1 MRLGTRMG
9 NCRVQES
16 AAHRISMSTE
26 KRKVCGIDVHKAFLV
41 ATILDREG
49 NCKTR
54 RIQQNTE
61 SFLEL
66 RDWIQSEN
74 CDSVAFE
81 STADYWRSLYLVL
94 EGRVSVTVANAHHI
108 KHVPGRKT
116 DITDSRWIAQLELN
130 NLIEPS
136 RIFSGEMYDLRSLTR
151 SRELLVQN
159 RTELKNK
166 IHHLLD
172 SASIRLSSVLSDL
185 FGKSGSII
193 LKGLVQN
200 KSLKEIINS
209 LPKKM
214 KGNAEA
220 ISAALP
226 ASISPIFLALLQ
238 SYLKLVE
245 DLDTEIKL
253 LEGRIRESLRGKSRE
268 IQILTSI
275 PGIGFIGASTLI
287 AEIGNIHDFKDA
299 DKLAKW
305 AGLTPSVYQSANVTR
320 TGSITK
326 QGSRHIRWILVELAH
341 IAIRSPGRIRTF
353 FERLLPKKGYKKSIV
368 AVARKMLRIVWHLLV
383 HDEVFV
389 DDIPRSKQ
397 VKFPKMPNKIQSLG
411 INEIIEL
418 LSKASEVIFKDH
430 DKEIFRLELND

>member
-1 MRLGTRMG
+1 
-9 NCRVQES
+9 
-16 AAHRISMSTE
+16 MSTE
-26 KRKVCGIDVHKAFLV
+26 RRKVCGIDVHKGFLV
-41 ATILDREG
+41 ATILDRDGKYE
-49 NCKTR
+49 TR
-54 RIQQNTE
+54 RIQQNTA
-61 SFLEL
+61 SLLEF

-74 CDSVAFE
+74 CESVAFE

-94 EGRVSVTVANAHHI
+94 ENRIPVTVANAHHI

-130 NLIEPS
+130 GLITPS
-136 RIFSGEMYDLRSLTR
+136 RIFAGEMYDLRSLTR

-185 FGKSGSII
+185 FGKSGTII
-193 LKGLVQN
+193 LKGLIQN
-200 KSLKEIINS
+200 KPLEEIIES

-214 KGNAEA
+214 KGSADT
-220 ISAALP
+220 ISAAIP
-226 ASISPIFLALLQ
+226 ASIPPVYLVLLE

-245 DLDTEIKL
+245 DLDAEIKL
-253 LEGRIRESLRGKSRE
+253 LEGRIRESLVNKSRE
-268 IQILTSI
+268 IQIVTSI

-287 AEIGNIHDFKDA
+287 AEIGNIHDFNDA
-299 DKLAKW
+299 DKLTKW

-341 IAIRSPGRIRTF
+341 VAIRSPGRIKTF
-353 FERLLPKKGYKKSIV
+353 FERLMPKKGYKKAIV

-383 HDEVFV
+383 HDELFV
-389 DDIPRSKQ
+389 DEFPRSKQ
-397 VKFPKMPNKIQSLG
+397 VKFPKLPKKIQAIG
-411 INEIIEL
+411 INRIIEL
-418 LSKASEVIFKDH
+418 LSTASEVIFKDRNQ
-430 DKEIFRLELND
+430 EIFRLGLSE

>member
-1 MRLGTRMG
+1 
-9 NCRVQES
+9 
-16 AAHRISMSTE
+16 MSRE
-26 KRKVCGIDVHKAFLV
+26 KRKVCGIDVHKRFLV

-49 NCKTR
+49 TSETR
-54 RIQQNTE
+54 RIQQNAE
-61 SFLEL
+61 SLLEF
-66 RDWIQSEN
+66 RRWILSEN
-74 CDSVAFE
+74 CDSAAFE

-94 EGRVSVTVANAHHI
+94 EGHVPVTVANAYHI

-130 NLIEPS
+130 SLTGPS
-136 RIFSGEMYDLRSLTR
+136 RIFSGDLYDLRSLTR

-172 SASIRLSSVLSDL
+172 SASIHLSSVLSDL
-185 FGKSGSII
+185 FGKSGTII
-193 LKGLVQN
+193 LNGLVQN
-200 KSLKEIINS
+200 KPFEEIIKS

-214 KGNAEA
+214 RGSADA
-220 ISAALP
+220 IAATVP
-226 ASISPIFLALLQ
+226 ASIPQVTLVLLQ
-238 SYLKLVE
+238 SYLKLVD
-245 DLDTEIKL
+245 DLDNEIKL
-253 LEGRIRESLRGKSRE
+253 LEGRIRESLAGKSRE

-287 AEIGNIHDFKDA
+287 AEIGNIHDFEDA
-299 DKLAKW
+299 DKLTKW

-341 IAIRSPGRIRTF
+341 VAIRSPGRLKSF
-353 FERLLPKKGYKKSIV
+353 FERLMPKKGYKKAIV

-383 HDEVFV
+383 HDEVFADEV
-389 DDIPRSKQ
+389 PRSKQ
-397 VKFPKMPNKIQSLG
+397 VKFPKMPKKIQAFG
-411 INEIIEL
+411 ITRIIDL
-418 LSKASEVIFKDH
+418 LSKASEVIIRDQ
-430 DKEIFRLELND
+430 DREIFRIGPD

>member
-1 MRLGTRMG
+1 MG

-16 AAHRISMSTE
+16 AAHRISMSNE
-26 KRKVCGIDVHKAFLV
+26 KRKVCGIDVHKSFLV
-41 ATILDREG
+41 ATVLDRDG
-49 NCKTR
+49 NCETR
-54 RIQQNTE
+54 RIRQDQE
-61 SFLEL
+61 SLLIL
-66 RDWIQSEN
+66 RDWIQAEK
-74 CDSVAFE
+74 CESVAFE

-94 EGRVSVTVANAHHI
+94 EDRVTVTVANAHHI
-108 KHVPGRKT
+108 KHIPGKKT

-130 NLIEPS
+130 GLIEPS
-136 RIFSGEMYDLRSLTR
+136 RIFSGEKYDLRSLTR
-151 SRELLVQN
+151 SRELLVRN

-172 SASIRLSSVLSDL
+172 ASSIRLSSVLSDL

-200 KSLKEIINS
+200 KPLEKIIAS
-209 LPKKM
+209 LPRKM
-214 KGNAEA
+214 RGSTDA

-226 ASISPIFLALLQ
+226 AAIPPVTLILLQ

-245 DLDTEIKL
+245 DLDAEIKL
-253 LEGRIRESLRGKSRE
+253 LEGRIRESLTDKSRE
-268 IQILTSI
+268 LQILTSI

-287 AEIGNIHDFKDA
+287 AEIGNVHDFEDA

-326 QGSRHIRWILVELAH
+326 QGSKHIRWILVELAH
-341 IAIRSPGRIRTF
+341 IAIRSPGRIKSF

-383 HDEVFV
+383 HNEVFV

-397 VKFPKMPNKIQSLG
+397 VKFPKLPRKIQSFG
-411 INEIIEL
+411 INRIIEL
-418 LSKASEVIFKDH
+418 LSQATELIIKD
-430 DKEIFRLELND
+430 DKQEIFRLGLTD

>member
-1 MRLGTRMG
+1 
-9 NCRVQES
+9 
-16 AAHRISMSTE
+16 MSTE

-49 NCKTR
+49 NCETR
-54 RIQQNTE
+54 RIQPNTE
-61 SFLEL
+61 SLLEF
-66 RDWIQSEN
+66 RDWIQAEN
-74 CDSVAFE
+74 CESVAFE

-94 EGRVSVTVANAHHI
+94 EGRVPVTVANAHHI

-130 NLIEPS
+130 GLITPS
-136 RIFSGEMYDLRSLTR
+136 RIFAGEMYDLRSLTR

-172 SASIRLSSVLSDL
+172 STSIRLSSVLSDL
-185 FGKSGSII
+185 FGKSGTII

-200 KSLKEIINS
+200 KPFEEIIES

-214 KGNAEA
+214 RGSADA
-220 ISAALP
+220 ISSAIP
-226 ASISPIFLALLQ
+226 ASNPPVFLVLLQ
-238 SYLKLVE
+238 SYLKLVD
-245 DLDTEIKL
+245 DLDNEIKL
-253 LEGRIRESLRGKSRE
+253 LEGRIREALINKSRE

-287 AEIGNIHDFKDA
+287 AEIGDVHDFEDA
-299 DKLAKW
+299 DKLTKW

-326 QGSRHIRWILVELAH
+326 QGSRHIRWILVELGH
-341 IAIRSPGRIRTF
+341 VAIRSPGRIRTF
-353 FERLLPKKGYKKSIV
+353 FERLMPKKGYKKAIV

-389 DDIPRSKQ
+389 DDLPRSKQ
-397 VKFPKMPNKIQSLG
+397 VKFPKMPKKIQAVG
-411 INEIIEL
+411 INRIIEL
-418 LSKASEVIFKDH
+418 LSTASEVIFKDRNQ
-430 DKEIFRLELND
+430 ENFRLGLSD

>member
-1 MRLGTRMG
+1 
-9 NCRVQES
+9 
-16 AAHRISMSTE
+16 MSIE
-26 KRKVCGIDVHKAFLV
+26 RRKVCGIDVHKSFLV

-49 NCKTR
+49 NYETKK
-54 RIQQNTE
+54 IYQDLD
-61 SFLEL
+61 SLLGL
-66 RDWIQSEN
+66 REWILSQT

-81 STADYWRSLYLVL
+81 STADYWRPLYTVL
-94 EGRVSVTVANAHHI
+94 QDKVPVTVANADHI

-130 NLIEPS
+130 NLITPS
-136 RIFSGEMYDLRSLTR
+136 RIFSGESYDLRSLTR

-193 LKGLVQN
+193 LKGIVENQPFD
-200 KSLKEIINS
+200 EIVKS
-209 LPKKM
+209 LPKRM
-214 KGNAEA
+214 RASADA
-220 ISAALP
+220 ISATLP
-226 ASISPIFLALLQ
+226 MSIPPVCLVLLQ
-238 SYLKLVE
+238 SYLNLV
-245 DLDTEIKL
+245 DRHDDEIKL
-253 LEGRIRESLRGKSRE
+253 IEGRIREALQNKSRE
-268 IQILTSI
+268 QQILTSI
-275 PGIGFIGASTLI
+275 PGVGFIGASTLI
-287 AEIGNIHDFKDA
+287 AEIGDIHDFEDA

-341 IAIRSPGRIRTF
+341 VAIRSPGRIRTF
-353 FERLLPKKGYKKSIV
+353 FERLMPKKGYKKAIV

-383 HDEVFV
+383 NDEEYI
-389 DDIPRSKQ
+389 DEIPRSKQ
-397 VKFPKMPNKIQSLG
+397 VKLPKLPPKIQKIG
-411 INEIIEL
+411 INRFIEL
-418 LSKASEVIFKDH
+418 LSKASEVIIKDN
-430 DKEIFRLELND
+430 DQEIFRLGLID

>member
-1 MRLGTRMG
+1 
-9 NCRVQES
+9 
-16 AAHRISMSTE
+16 MSTE
-26 KRKVCGIDVHKAFLV
+26 KRKVYGIDVHKAFLV
-41 ATILDREG
+41 ATVLDREG
-49 NCKTR
+49 KSETR
-54 RIQQNTE
+54 RIQQNPE
-61 SFLEL
+61 SLLEF

-74 CDSVAFE
+74 CESVAFE

-94 EGRVSVTVANAHHI
+94 EGRVPVTVANAHHI

-130 NLIEPS
+130 NLITPS
-136 RIFSGEMYDLRSLTR
+136 RIFVEEMYDLRSLTR

-172 SASIRLSSVLSDL
+172 STSIRLSSVISDL
-185 FGKSGSII
+185 FGKSGTII

-200 KSLKEIINS
+200 KPFEEIIES

-214 KGNAEA
+214 RGSADA
-220 ISAALP
+220 ISSAIP
-226 ASISPIFLALLQ
+226 ASNPPVFLVLLQ
-238 SYLKLVE
+238 SYLKLVD
-245 DLDTEIKL
+245 DLDNEIKL
-253 LEGRIRESLRGKSRE
+253 LEGRIREALINKSRE

-287 AEIGNIHDFKDA
+287 AEIGDVHDFEDA
-299 DKLAKW
+299 DKLTKW

-326 QGSRHIRWILVELAH
+326 QGSRHIRWILVELGH
-341 IAIRSPGRIRTF
+341 VAIRSPGRIRTF
-353 FERLLPKKGYKKSIV
+353 FERLMPKKGYKKAIV

-389 DDIPRSKQ
+389 DDLPRSKQ
-397 VKFPKMPNKIQSLG
+397 VKFPKMPKKIQAVG
-411 INEIIEL
+411 INRIIEL
-418 LSKASEVIFKDH
+418 LSTASEVIFKDRNQ
-430 DKEIFRLELND
+430 ENFRLGLSD

>member
-1 MRLGTRMG
+1 MERGWEIAVYRK
-9 NCRVQES
+9 S
-16 AAHRISMSTE
+16 AAHRISMSNG
-26 KRKVCGIDVHKAFLV
+26 KRKVCGIDVHKGFLV
-41 ATILDREG
+41 ATILDRDGTCE
-49 NCKTR
+49 TR
-54 RIQQNTE
+54 RIPQNIE
-61 SFLEL
+61 SLLAF
-66 RDWIQSEN
+66 RDWIRSEN

-94 EGRVSVTVANAHHI
+94 EGHVPVTVANAYHI

-116 DITDSRWIAQLELN
+116 DVTDSRWIAQLELN
-130 NLIEPS
+130 SLIEPS
-136 RIFSGEMYDLRSLTR
+136 RIFSGEKYDLRSLTR

-185 FGKSGSII
+185 FGKSGMII
-193 LKGLVQN
+193 LNGLVQN
-200 KSLKEIINS
+200 EPLEEIIKS

-214 KGNAEA
+214 RGSVDI
-220 ISAALP
+220 ISSTVP
-226 ASISPIFLALLQ
+226 ASIPQVTLVLLQ

-245 DLDTEIKL
+245 DLDQEIKL
-253 LEGRIRESLRGKSRE
+253 LEGRIRESLASKSRE

-287 AEIGNIHDFKDA
+287 AEIGNVRDFKDA
-299 DKLAKW
+299 DKLTKW

-341 IAIRSPGRIRTF
+341 VAIRSPGRLKSF
-353 FERLLPKKGYKKSIV
+353 FERLMPKKGYKKSII

-383 HDEVFV
+383 YDEVFIDV
-389 DDIPRSKQ
+389 VPRSKH
-397 VKFPKMPNKIQSLG
+397 VKMPKLPKKIQAVGL
-411 INEIIEL
+411 NRIIEL
-418 LSKASEVIFKDH
+418 LSKASEVIIKDRNQ
-430 DKEIFRLELND
+430 EIFRIGLSE